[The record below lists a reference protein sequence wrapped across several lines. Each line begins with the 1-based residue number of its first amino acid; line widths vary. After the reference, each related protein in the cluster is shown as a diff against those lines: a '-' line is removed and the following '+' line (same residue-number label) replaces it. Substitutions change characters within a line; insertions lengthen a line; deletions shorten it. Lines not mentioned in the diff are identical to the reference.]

1 MDANTLNR
9 REKRHYRQIIDGNI
23 IYTNS
28 PVNKDVK
35 VIPKKEDKPLTENI
49 ISSTVPMDKK
59 ELVNKVLNNMSEI
72 INPNLDAI
80 ADTIYDQ
87 LKDNNVD
94 VTKETIKD
102 TVSKHYRSTG
112 ENQKENNKINNFENP
127 IDRDKLQL
135 VVDDLYIQIDN
146 ENKNEKINADSKKEV
161 VNKIKA
167 DFKKKSI
174 PEKEETPK
182 TIEKNKPQKEKIESK
197 KDNDIKNLLSDEELD
212 LSDDSS
218 EEDDMGLKF

>member
-23 IYTNS
+23 VYTNS
-28 PVNKDVK
+28 PVNQDVK
-35 VIPKKEDKPLTENI
+35 VISKKEDKSKTQNI

-59 ELVNKVLNNMSEI
+59 ELVNKVLDNMSEI

-87 LKDNNVD
+87 LKNSNME
-94 VTKETIKD
+94 VTKEAIKD
-102 TVSKHYRSTG
+102 TVSKHYRATG
-112 ENQKENNKINNFENP
+112 EDQRENSKVNNFENP

-174 PEKEETPK
+174 PEKEEPSRP
-182 TIEKNKPQKEKIESK
+182 IEKNKSQKEKIEPK
-197 KDNDIKNLLSDEELD
+197 KDTDIKNLLSDDELD
-212 LSDDSS
+212 LSEDN
-218 EEDDMGLKF
+218 EEDDIGLKF